1 MYYRSQH
8 RPFHNALLHQ
18 AYEKNNNIAIPVNI
32 YETEKAFEIEL
43 MVPGRNKTNFT
54 IQSENG
60 LLTVEYNQPT
70 EQKETNNKILQKQFA
85 PQSFKKVFSLPE
97 NIQTDNIEAAY
108 TDGILK
114 ISLPLK
120 AVKTRV
126 AKNIAVA

>member
-8 RPFHNALLHQ
+8 RPFHNALLHH

-32 YETEKAFEIEL
+32 YETEKCFEIEL

-60 LLTVEYNQPT
+60 LLTVEYKQPT
-70 EQKETNNKILQKQFA
+70 EQKEINNKILQQQFL
-85 PQSFKKVFSLPE
+85 PHSFRKVFSLPE
-97 NIQTDNIEAAY
+97 NIQTDNIEATY
-108 TDGILK
+108 SDGVLK

-120 AVKTRV
+120 AVKTPV

>member
-8 RPFHNALLHQ
+8 RPFHNALFQ
-18 AYEKNNNIAIPVNI
+18 NAYEKNNNIAIPVNI

-43 MVPGRNKTNFT
+43 MVPGRNKANFT

-70 EQKETNNKILQKQFA
+70 EQKEKNNKILQKQFA

-108 TDGILK
+108 TDGVLK

-120 AVKTRV
+120 AVKIPV

>member
-8 RPFHNALLHQ
+8 RPFHNALFQ
-18 AYEKNNNIAIPVNI
+18 NAYEKNNNIAIPVNI

-70 EQKETNNKILQKQFA
+70 AQKETNNKILQKQFA
-85 PQSFKKVFSLPE
+85 AQSFKKVFSLPE

-108 TDGILK
+108 TDGVLK

-120 AVKTRV
+120 AVKTPV

>member
-8 RPFHNALLHQ
+8 KPFHNALLHHD
-18 AYEKNNNIAIPVNI
+18 YEKNNNIAIPVNI
-32 YETEKAFEIEL
+32 YKTEKAFEIEL

-54 IQSENG
+54 IQTENG
-60 LLTVEYNQPT
+60 LLTVEYIKT
-70 EQKETNNKILQKQFA
+70 AEQQEANHKILQQQFVA
-85 PQSFKKVFSLPE
+85 QSFKKHFSLPE

-108 TDGILK
+108 TDGVLK

-120 AVKTRV
+120 VFKTPV

>member
-8 RPFHNALLHQ
+8 RPFHNASFQ
-18 AYEKNNNIAIPVNI
+18 NAYEKNNNIAIPVNI

>member
-1 MYYRSQH
+1 MYYRSHH
-8 RPFHNALLHQ
+8 RPFHNAILHQ

-54 IQSENG
+54 IQTENG
-60 LLTVEYNQPT
+60 LLTVEYTKPT
-70 EQKETNNKILQKQFA
+70 EQKDANNKIIQQQFT
-85 PQSFKKVFSLPE
+85 PQTFKKVFSLPE

-108 TDGILK
+108 IDGVLK

-120 AVKTRV
+120 AVKTPV